1 MDFGTVGITNLPAAR
16 FISSKVGTGEK
27 RLLAQHGSSFA
38 GRCAISIR
46 IPDSLMNQAH
56 IHLIVNHVPI
66 AGSLFALLLL
76 GAGLLPRNA
85 TLTKAGLVAV
95 LAAGLLCLP
104 AQLTGEG
111 AAKVVQN
118 LPRVS
123 RALIQGHEAAAEQGF
138 WAAQG
143 AAALALLGLLLL
155 RHHSPRARLVAGLA
169 LLATALSF
177 GLLARAGS
185 LGGQIVHTEIREGF
199 GTPDEL

>member
-1 MDFGTVGITNLPAAR
+1 
-16 FISSKVGTGEK
+16 
-27 RLLAQHGSSFA
+27 
-38 GRCAISIR
+38 
-46 IPDSLMNQAH
+46 MNQAH

-66 AGSLFALLLL
+66 VGSLFAFVLL
-76 GAGLLPRNA
+76 GVGLLQKNSSLIR
-85 TLTKAGLVAV
+85 AGLVAV

-111 AAKVVQN
+111 AAKVVQD

-123 RALIQGHEAAAEQGF
+123 RALIQNHEAAAEQGF
-138 WAAQG
+138 WVLEG
-143 AAALALLGLLLL
+143 A
-155 RHHSPRARLVAGLA
+155 AGLA
-169 LLATALSF
+169 LFSLLLLKNASPRAQLLSGLTLVVTALSF